1 MSNNPVVTLSSKGI
15 LTQPNDKADELFGCF
30 MLSNASQS
38 NIYKGNVLSFP
49 AIIQNNANNPSG
61 LVSDTKQALTTL
73 YSGHYDAVLVDVN
86 IADVNDN
93 TDNRYAV
100 TINVAYNQEGQSY
113 SLGKLATITT
123 SKTFKILD
131 LTS

>member
-1 MSNNPVVTLSSKGI
+1 MANNPVISLSSKGI

-38 NIYKGNVLSFP
+38 NIYSGNVASFP
-49 AIIQNNANNPSG
+49 GIIQANANNPDG
-61 LVSDTKQALTTL
+61 LARDVKQALTTL
-73 YSGHYDAVLVDVN
+73 YSGHFDAVLADVS
-86 IADVNDN
+86 IRDVNDN

-100 TINVAYNQEGQSY
+100 TINVTYTQGNESY
-113 SLGKLATITT
+113 SLGKLATVTT
-123 SKTFKILD
+123 SLVSKIID